1 MQTKVS
7 KILKTSGQLF
17 TKNHPGQ
24 FRCWVRRRRQ
34 HQRCWTIFII
44 LDVVTISRNHNSLE
58 NNSWINV
65 IDWISIE
72 INNKGTMLSKT
83 NHLDCWFILS

>member
-7 KILKTSGQLF
+7 KILKTSGKLF
-17 TKNHPGQ
+17 KKNHPGQ
-24 FRCWVRRRRQ
+24 FRCWVRRSWQ